1 MITHILH
8 SSVTSDPIDLD
19 DLVSKVVA
27 SLTKDA
33 KSFTYA
39 SSLYNSDFFA
49 TESVETRAV
58 LCAALANFFGPEFQN
73 SYWNTH
79 RSVSVT

>member
-1 MITHILH
+1 MISNILH
-8 SSVTSDPIDLD
+8 SSVAPTSVDLD

-33 KSFTYA
+33 KSVTYA

-49 TESVETRAV
+49 TESVETRSV

-79 RSVSVT
+79 QAVSVT